1 MTHEPTDEIDLR
13 DLDVGDAFSVEID
26 TGEQFDLEVV
36 DSDGSL
42 DVTYSRGHVF
52 LTVEGKGVW
61 EQVQDRVESEV
72 LHLRQQYERLTAE
85 PRTAMLLG
93 TVWKREDGAP
103 EEAAEP
109 YYEALG
115 EVETVEQRGGDD
127 A

>member
-1 MTHEPTDEIDLR
+1 MNPKQSDGVDLR
-13 DLDVGDAFSVEID
+13 GLGTGDSIRVTTD
-26 TGEQFDLEVV
+26 SGEEFDLYV
-36 DSDGSL
+36 SDADGREA
-42 DVTYSRGHVF
+42 TEYSRGHVF
-52 LTVEGKGVW
+52 LTVEGEGVW